1 MIKIVKPGRTA
12 EQIPQYKK
20 TCDRCGYKKTCD
32 RCGCE
37 FTFSHN
43 DISLY
48 RGRTSIGV
56 INCPTCGW
64 ILNVDQGDID
74 NYEEVKVDWD
84 DGREKE

>member
-20 TCDRCGYKKTCD
+20 TCDRCG
-32 RCGCE
+32 CE

-43 DISLY
+43 DMPSLY
-48 RGRTSIGV
+48 RGLTPIGV

-64 ILNVDQGDID
+64 VLNIDRGDID
-74 NYEEVKVDWD
+74 HYEEIKVDWD
-84 DGREKE
+84 DGEEKE

>member
-20 TCDRCGYKKTCD
+20 TCDRCG
-32 RCGCE
+32 CE

-43 DISLY
+43 DILSLY

-64 ILNVDQGDID
+64 ILNIDRGDID
-74 NYEEVKVDWD
+74 HYEEVKVDRD

>member
-20 TCDRCGYKKTCD
+20 TCDRCG
-32 RCGCE
+32 CE

-43 DISLY
+43 DITSLY
-48 RGRTSIGV
+48 RGRTSIGI

-64 ILNVDQGDID
+64 ILDVDQEDID
-74 NYEEVKVDWD
+74 HYEEIKVNWD
-84 DGREKE
+84 DGREKK